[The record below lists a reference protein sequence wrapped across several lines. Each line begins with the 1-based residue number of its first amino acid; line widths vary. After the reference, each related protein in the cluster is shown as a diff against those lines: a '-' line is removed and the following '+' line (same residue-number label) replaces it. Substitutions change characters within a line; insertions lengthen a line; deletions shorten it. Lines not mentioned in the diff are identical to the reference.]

1 MSTSDCVDAPCAR
14 DSNGKSPLRWLYAA
28 TRRLR
33 LWRRRARDRRELLRL
48 DTRLLRDIGVTAD
61 EARCEAT
68 KPFWR
73 D

>member
-1 MSTSDCVDAPCAR
+1 MGTSHCLPAR
-14 DSNGKSPLRWLYAA
+14 RECGNGTVRARLCSAVA
-28 TRRLR
+28 RLR

-61 EARCEAT
+61 EARCEAA